1 MNEEEFE
8 KRNKKFIKKMGKKES
23 LKKLSNKW
31 IMESSLDEYSYHFR
45 WLGLPIIQF
54 PQDIVGLQEIIWKIK
69 PELIIETG
77 IARGGSLIFSASML
91 QLIGKGSV
99 LGIDIDIRK
108 ENKKNILNHPLYKR
122 IKMIEG
128 SSIDQTVIDKVNK
141 IAKNKKNILVI
152 LDSNHTHDH
161 VLSELNAYSKL
172 VKKGSYVIVFDTRIE
187 DIPNK
192 YSKKLMKGNWNKKD
206 NPKTAVHEFLKENKR
221 FKIDYEF
228 ENKLLI
234 TVAPDGFLKCIK

>member
-1 MNEEEFE
+1 MIEKEFE
-8 KRNKKFIKKMGKKES
+8 KRNIKSIKKMGENES

-31 IMESSLDEYSYHFR
+31 IMESSLHEYSYHFR
-45 WLGLPIIQF
+45 WLGVPIIQF

-99 LGIDIDIRK
+99 VGVDIDIRK
-108 ENKKNILNHPLYKR
+108 ENKAIILKHPLYKR

-128 SSIDQTVIDKVNK
+128 SSIDKTVISKVNK

-152 LDSNHTHDH
+152 LDSNHTHEH
-161 VLSELNAYSKL
+161 VLAELNAYSKL
-172 VKKGSYVIVFDTRIE
+172 VKKGSYVIVFDTRIA
-187 DIPNK
+187 DIPDK
-192 YSKKLMKGNWNKKD
+192 YSKKLMNGNWDKKSSF
-206 NPKTAVHEFLKENKR
+206 PGLP
-221 FKIDYEF
+221 IDHLRSF
-228 ENKLLI
+228 HRNH
-234 TVAPDGFLKCIK
+234 VSQACAHHA

>member
-1 MNEEEFE
+1 MIEKEFE
-8 KRNKKFIKKMGKKES
+8 KRNKKFIEKMGKNTS

-31 IMESSLDEYSYHFR
+31 MMESSLDEYSYHFR

-54 PQDIVGLQEIIWKIK
+54 PQDIIGLQEIIWEIK
-69 PELIIETG
+69 PDLIIETG

-99 LGIDIDIRK
+99 LGIDVDIRK
-108 ENKKNILNHPLYKR
+108 ENKDKILKHPLSKR

-128 SSIDQTVIDKVNK
+128 SSIDEKVIDKVNE

-161 VLSELNAYSKL
+161 VLSELKTYSKL
-172 VKKGSYVIVFDTRIE
+172 VKKGSYVVVFDTRIE
-187 DIPNK
+187 DIPEK
-192 YSKKLMKGNWNKKD
+192 YAKKLMKGNWNKKD
-206 NPKTAVHEFLKENKR
+206 NPKTAVYEFLKENKR
-221 FKIDYEF
+221 FEIDHDF

>member
-1 MNEEEFE
+1 MSKDLEFKKQSQKWFE
-8 KRNKKFIKKMGKKES
+8 KS
-23 LKKLSNKW
+23 LKY
-31 IMESSLDEYSYHFR
+31 EYSYHFS
-45 WLGLPIIQF
+45 WLGRPIIQY
-54 PQDIVGLQEIIWKIK
+54 PQDILAIQEIIWKTK
-69 PELIIETG
+69 PDLIIETG
-77 IARGGSLIFSASML
+77 IAHGGSLILSASML
-91 QLIGKGSV
+91 ELIGKGEV

-108 ENKKNILNHPLYKR
+108 HNKQEIEKHPMFKR
-122 IKMIEG
+122 ITMIEG
-128 SSIDQTVIDKVNK
+128 SSIDIKIIKKVQEF
-141 IAKNKKNILVI
+141 AKNRKKIMVI

-172 VKKGSYVIVFDTRIE
+172 VKKGSYVIVFDTIIS

-192 YSKKLMKGNWNKKD
+192 YSKKLMNGNWNKKD

-221 FKIDYEF
+221 FEIDHEV

>member
-1 MNEEEFE
+1 MIEKEFE
-8 KRNKKFIKKMGKKES
+8 KRNIKSIKKMGENES

-31 IMESSLDEYSYHFR
+31 IMESSLHEYSYHFR
-45 WLGLPIIQF
+45 WLGVPIIQF

-99 LGIDIDIRK
+99 VGGDIDIRK
-108 ENKKNILNHPLYKR
+108 ENKDIILKHPLYKR

-128 SSIDQTVIDKVNK
+128 SSIDKTVISKVNK

-152 LDSNHTHDH
+152 LDSNHTHEH
-161 VLSELNAYSKL
+161 VLAELNAYSKL
-172 VKKGSYVIVFDTRIE
+172 VKKGSYVIVFDTRIA
-187 DIPNK
+187 DIPDK
-192 YSKKLMKGNWNKKD
+192 YSKKLMNGNWDKKN
-206 NPKTAVHEFLKENKR
+206 NPKTAVHQFIKENKR
-221 FKIDYEF
+221 FKIDYDI